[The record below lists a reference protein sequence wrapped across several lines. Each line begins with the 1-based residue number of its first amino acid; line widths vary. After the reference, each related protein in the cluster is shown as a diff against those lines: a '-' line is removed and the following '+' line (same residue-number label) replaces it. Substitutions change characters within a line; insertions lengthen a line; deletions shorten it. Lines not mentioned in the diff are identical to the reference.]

1 MTFPNPQTPKFD
13 RPPPPDR
20 MFDHQQFTAERLVD
34 RKGETSVTVALPAK
48 DEAATIGPIVATIK
62 RELVDR
68 VPLVDELLVID
79 DLSTDDTAAIAA
91 AAGAKVISSASVLPD
106 FGAGGKGEALWKS
119 LHTSTGD
126 VITWCD
132 ADIKNFDCRFI
143 LGCLGP
149 LLTDENIG
157 FAKGFYRRPLN
168 EDGEGGGRVTELMAR
183 PLIAALFPQLDM
195 LVQPLSGEFGGR
207 RSVLEQVPFFR
218 GYAVDLGLLI
228 DISSTFGIEAIAQVD
243 LGSRVHR
250 NRPLRQ
256 LGPQATA
263 ILAMALQRSGLK
275 PSDLINQASADL
287 RVAGEPGS
295 EPISNLLLRRP
306 EFGDAEIRIGELP
319 PLVTIG

>member
-1 MTFPNPQTPKFD
+1 
-13 RPPPPDR
+13 
-20 MFDHQQFTAERLVD
+20 MFDHHQFSADGLVEE
-34 RKGETSVTVALPAK
+34 KGETSVTVALPAK

-62 RELVDR
+62 QELMDR

-79 DLSTDDTAAIAA
+79 DLSVDDTAAIAA
-91 AAGAKVISSASVLPD
+91 AAGAKVVSSASVLPE

-119 LHTSTGD
+119 LHASSGD

-149 LLTDENIG
+149 LLTNDAIG
-157 FAKGFYRRPLN
+157 FSKGFYRRPLN

-183 PLIAALFPQLDM
+183 PLIAALFPELDR

-228 DISSTFGIEAIAQVD
+228 DISSRFGIETIAQVD

-263 ILAMALQRSGLK
+263 ILAMALQRSGLDLADVVK
-275 PSDLINQASADL
+275 SDQSDIDSTAGGQDPDRRSTLAST
-287 RVAGEPGS
+287 
-295 EPISNLLLRRP
+295 LLLRRP
-306 EFGDAEIRIGELP
+306 EFGDAAIRLGELP
-319 PLVTIG
+319 PLAAVD